1 LGGDCC
7 DGVDGWCCDGVDGWC
22 CDGVDGWEVGFSI
35 RYVSLGYCVC
45 SDDIGVCSDDV
56 WYAVLF
62 FEKGKN
68 CFLNNDKNF
77 LGKMV
82 FKIGKR
88 CGTRPKRS
96 VRKTN
101 LVWQNICQTMLPL
114 TKTEATE
121 NRSVA
126 LGIGNGQRCHN
137 QLGYQPLLLSLQNS
151 YTNSCHT
158 SVFSLSPMSKKIF

>member
-1 LGGDCC
+1 MSSLGGDCC

-68 CFLNNDKNF
+68 CFLNNDKKF

-88 CGTRPKRS
+88 CGTRPK
-96 VRKTN
+96 
-101 LVWQNICQTMLPL
+101 
-114 TKTEATE
+114 
-121 NRSVA
+121 
-126 LGIGNGQRCHN
+126 IGEEN
-137 QLGYQPLLLSLQNS
+137 QLGLAKHLPNHASPHQNRS
-151 YTNSCHT
+151 DGESICC
-158 SVFSLSPMSKKIF
+158 SWD